1 MCINID
7 ERTEKADI
15 KKKKILGS
23 RQSYIVPT
31 AQGFTKINLITDVQ
45 LWVFNKRDFN
55 FSLGSIPAAGSD
67 FWDIIT
73 PTWLVTC
80 PLNVVNPIRTLD
92 HVGKM
97 NVVEEI
103 EELVLGF

>member
-7 ERTEKADI
+7 GRTEKADI
-15 KKKKILGS
+15 KKTKFLAAG
-23 RQSYIVPT
+23 YIVPS

-45 LWVFNKRDFN
+45 LWVSSKRDFN
-55 FSLGSIPAAGSD
+55 FSLGRIPAAGSD

-80 PLNVVNPIRTLD
+80 PLNVVIPTRTLD
-92 HVGKM
+92 HVGRM